1 MCSSCGM
8 LHARAPS
15 PFEQVGFKDSIF
27 AQNLPADKAACYFHR
42 SAPLCSCSL
51 PQCPPSLPPSLMPAF
66 APSLP
71 FPPHAALL
79 TLTPLFLQ

>member
-1 MCSSCGM
+1 VCSSCGM

-42 SAPLCSCSL
+42 SAPLCSCSI
-51 PQCPPSLPPSLMPAF
+51 PQCPPSLPPSL
-66 APSLP
+66 P
-71 FPPHAALL
+71 FPPHATLL
-79 TLTPLFLQ
+79 TLTPLSLQ